1 MPNLL
6 QRGSQPNASGN
17 TLTITPQSAGWQY
30 VGFQVYQLSAEQT
43 LSQETGENEICIVVL
58 SGIANV
64 LTREQQYH
72 RIGRRMSVFEQI
84 PPYAVYVPAS
94 DLVQFEALTEL
105 VIAICSA
112 PAEGR
117 LPARLIT
124 PDQIGVEAR
133 GNGTTART
141 IHNILPE
148 QEEAERLL
156 VVEVFTPAGHWSSY
170 PPHKHD
176 QDRLPYESQ
185 LEETY
190 YYNIAPVD
198 GFAIQRVYTDDLSLN
213 ETLVVHDGDAVLVP
227 RGYHPVAAPPGYDVY
242 YLNVMAGPVRTWR
255 FHNDPKHAWL
265 MKPSKEVPTNA
276 SNIIPE

>member
-1 MPNLL
+1 MSNLL
-6 QRGSQPNASGN
+6 VRRSEPDVAGN
-17 TLTITPQSAGWQY
+17 ILTITPQSAGWQY
-30 VGFQVYQLSAEQT
+30 VGFQVFQLSAKQT
-43 LSQETGENEICIVVL
+43 LSQETGANEMCIVLL

-64 LTREQQYH
+64 STRDQRYD

-94 DLVQFEALTEL
+94 DLLHIEALTDL
-105 VIAICSA
+105 HIALCSA

-117 LPARLIT
+117 LSARLIT
-124 PDQIGVEAR
+124 PDQVGVEAR
-133 GNGTTART
+133 GYGTTART

-176 QDRLPYESQ
+176 QDRLPHESQ

-190 YYNIAPVD
+190 YYNIAPAD
-198 GFAIQRVYTDDLSLN
+198 GFAMQRVYTDDLSLN

-242 YLNVMAGPVRTWR
+242 YLNVMAGPVRTWK

-265 MKPSKEVPTNA
+265 MSPSKEVSTNA
-276 SNIIPE
+276 SNPIPK